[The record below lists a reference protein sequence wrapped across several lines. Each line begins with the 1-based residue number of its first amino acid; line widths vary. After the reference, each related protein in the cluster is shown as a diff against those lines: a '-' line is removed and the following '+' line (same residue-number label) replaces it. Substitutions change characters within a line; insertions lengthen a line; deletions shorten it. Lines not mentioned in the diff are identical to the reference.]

1 MKYIYSLL
9 IISLSLVLN
18 AQDNF
23 NIELVAQVEYPEGG
37 NDVWGYVAEDG
48 TEFAIVGT
56 VLNTRIYNLSDPANP
71 REVLVIPGAHLSID
85 STSTAPWRDMKSWE
99 DHVYVSTDGPSDG
112 LLVIDMSQAT
122 TEDSIRYQYLNPQ
135 FPDQNGEVNRLGA
148 CHNIFIDELGFAY
161 MPGCSGTPNK
171 AVILD
176 LNQDKWNPPVIA
188 AHGDGSDNSYSH
200 DIFVRD
206 NIMYSSEIFA
216 GELRIFD
223 VSNKQEISLLGSA
236 ATSFNF
242 THNTWISDDGN
253 YAFTTDE
260 RGNAYVDSYDI
271 SDFSNIR
278 RLDSFQPA
286 ETAGNGVVPHNTHFI
301 NNYLVTSWYTDG
313 VVITDVSR
321 PDNMVKVGSYDTH
334 PGRDGG
340 TNGCWGAYPWLPSG
354 LILANDRGTGF
365 YVLRPEY
372 VRAAFLEGTITDAAD
387 GTPINNVEVEV
398 VGLNIDGEISRAN
411 GLYQF
416 GFSNGGVYTLRL
428 YNSQYVTLETQ
439 VELING
445 ELVIHDVQMQK
456 RPVVVNGRLV
466 KEGTSEGIANGAVRV
481 MTEIDDYE
489 IETDFDGNFSYCANA
504 EEQNLILGA
513 WGYLQEQRTFV
524 ASADP
529 MDVEMRRGY
538 EDDFVVDQ
546 GWVVDGDTE
555 VGVWVREVPIETIGG
570 GQVANI
576 GHDVED
582 DLGEEAYI
590 TGNGGQ
596 EAGTD
601 DVDDVNILRSPSMML
616 SDLEQPII
624 EFQAYFF
631 NCCFFNPMSP
641 FTNGPE
647 NDSLMISL
655 SDGTNLVSFMT
666 IHESTETWTEPIQ
679 IDVNELGLNTNSNI
693 IIAFT
698 ARDTDETGNNGHWV
712 EAGLDAFRVF
722 DAAFSSTS
730 ETELLNIQRVKI
742 FPNPTA
748 NYINVETEI
757 TDITHVKLY
766 TKDGKLIRKTPY
778 EQNIDVSDLDSDSYI
793 LMFVRKNG
801 EILSSQFVKNK

>member
-9 IISLSLVLN
+9 IMTLSLVIH
-18 AQDNF
+18 AQDDF

-37 NDVWGYVAEDG
+37 NDVWGFVAEDG
-48 TEFAIVGT
+48 TEYAIIGT
-56 VLNTRIYNLSDPANP
+56 ITNTRIYNLSDPSTP
-71 REVLVIPGAHLSID
+71 REIITIPGAHLAAD
-85 STSTAPWRDMKSWE
+85 STSVAPWRDMKSWD
-99 DHVYVSTDGPSDG
+99 DHVYVSTDGQNDG
-112 LLVIDMSQAT
+112 LLVIDMSEAAT
-122 TEDSIRYQYLNPQ
+122 DSVRFQYLNPQ
-135 FPDQNGEVNRLGA
+135 YPVSTGDQEILGA

-161 MPGCSGTPNK
+161 LAGCSGVANK
-171 AVILD
+171 AVIFD

-188 AHGDGSDNSYSH
+188 AHGNGTQDSYSH
-200 DIFVRD
+200 DIFARD

-216 GELRIFD
+216 GEMRIFD
-223 VSNKQEISLLGSA
+223 VSNKQEISLLGNT

-242 THNTWISDDGN
+242 THNIWISDDGN

-278 RLDSFQPA
+278 RLDSFQPS
-286 ETAGNGVVPHNTHFI
+286 ETAGNGVVPHNTHYI
-301 NNYLVTSWYTDG
+301 DDYLVTSWYTDG
-313 VVITDVSR
+313 IVITDVSR
-321 PDNMVKVGSYDTH
+321 PENMVKVGSYDTH

-365 YVLRPEY
+365 FVLRPEY

-387 GTPINNVEVEV
+387 GSPINNVEVEV
-398 VGLNIDGEISRAN
+398 LGGNIANDLSQAN

-416 GFSNGGVYTLRL
+416 GLSDGGTYTLRL
-428 YNSQYVTLETQ
+428 SNNQYITLETE

-445 ELVIHDVQMQK
+445 ELVIHDIQMQK
-456 RPVVVNGRLV
+456 RPVVVSGRLV
-466 KEGTSEGIANGAVRV
+466 SEGTGEGIANAAVRV
-481 MTEIDDYE
+481 MTEEDDYE

-524 ASADP
+524 ASAEP

-546 GWVVDGDTE
+546 GWIVDGDTE
-555 VGVWVREVPIETIGG
+555 VGVWVREVPIETIGAG
-570 GQVANI
+570 EVANI
-576 GHDVED
+576 GQDVD
-582 DLGEEAYI
+582 GDLGEEAYI
-590 TGNGGQ
+590 TGNAGQ
-596 EAGTD
+596 QAGTD
-601 DVDDVNILRSPSMML
+601 DVDDVNILRSPPMQL
-616 SDLEQPII
+616 SDLEQPVI

-647 NDSLMISL
+647 NDSLMISI

-666 IHESTETWTEPIQ
+666 IHESTGTWTEPIQ
-679 IDVNELGLNTNSNI
+679 VDVNELGLDTDSQI

-698 ARDTDETGNNGHWV
+698 AKDTDETGNNGHWV

-722 DAAFSSTS
+722 DAGFSSTTD
-730 ETELLNIQRVKI
+730 TELVDIQRIKI

-757 TDITHVKLY
+757 EDIAQVKIY
-766 TKDGKLIRKTPY
+766 SKDGKLIRKSVY
-778 EQNIDVSDLDSDSYI
+778 EQNIDVSDLGSDSYM

-801 EILSSQFVKNK
+801 EILTSQFVKNK